1 MDIVEAE
8 GEVIDIDAVPSVA
21 TFHPSVK
28 AYILQIVNGEY
39 KLVKVKLPNR
49 LSRVFGRVIAIDY
62 HQVLDI
68 DRSENPWVRISDSG
82 VLPFKNCAFTQFQK
96 LLHKKAGSPSGKWPQ
111 AVFGEAVFPSQKVP
125 PKMKNE
131 PRCGLDLVFIF
142 RMRNQSELSLQ
153 VITLNLIFFFWGGGV
168 HTSIN
173 LAR

>member
-21 TFHPSVK
+21 TFHPSVE

-68 DRSENPWVRISDSG
+68 DRSENPWVRVSDSG

-111 AVFGEAVFPSQKVP
+111 AVFGEAVFPKVP

-153 VITLNLIFFFWGGGV
+153 VITLNLIFFF
-168 HTSIN
+168 
-173 LAR
+173 